1 MSITD
6 LLFYAD
12 AALILGSALLAVSL
26 RHVLHAA
33 LALMMALFSTAG
45 LFLLLQAE
53 FAALVQVLVYI
64 GGVVIFIVYTI
75 LLTAQVGDALPRIG
89 TAKNLRAAAGALV
102 FCALL
107 LGVLW
112 LGHAGEAIADHA
124 GNAVLAQAGGVK
136 AIGRRLLSTKPDGF
150 LVPFEIISLLLLA
163 ALVGAISIAR
173 KPAGDAGEA
182 AR

>member
-1 MSITD
+1 VSITD

-12 AALILGSALLAVSL
+12 AVLILGSTVLAVSL

-45 LFLLLQAE
+45 LFLLLHAE
-53 FAALVQVLVYI
+53 FAALVQVMVYI

-75 LLTAQVGDALPRIG
+75 LLTAHLGEEVPRSHP
-89 TAKNLRAAAGALV
+89 AKQLGALIGALL

-107 LGVLW
+107 LAVLW
-112 LGHAGEAIADHA
+112 TGRAWEAPAVHAADA
-124 GNAVLAQAGGVK
+124 ALAQAGGVK
-136 AIGRRLLSTKPDGF
+136 TIGRRLLSAAPDGF
-150 LVPFEIISLLLLA
+150 LVPFEIVSLLLLA

-173 KPAGDAGEA
+173 KPAGDRGEGEK
-182 AR
+182 

>member
-6 LLFYAD
+6 VLFYAD

-45 LFLLLQAE
+45 LFLLLHAE
-53 FAALVQVLVYI
+53 FAALVQVMVYI

-75 LLTAQVGDALPRIG
+75 LLTAQLGEEVPRSSAG
-89 TAKNLRAAAGALV
+89 KQLGALV
-102 FCALL
+102 AALIFCALL
-107 LGVLW
+107 LTVLW
-112 LGHAGEAIADHA
+112 LGRAWEVPAAHAADA
-124 GNAVLAQAGGVK
+124 ALAQAGGVK
-136 AIGRRLLSTKPDGF
+136 GIGRRLLSTGPDGF
-150 LVPFEIISLLLLA
+150 LVPFEIVSLLLLA

-173 KPAGDAGEA
+173 KPAGDTGEA
-182 AR
+182 AK